1 MLIWLALLA
10 EVTDKK
16 IIAWSNQ
23 QSKNIFV
30 VTIPSYQL
38 SNISEPVLVFLVTIY
53 VRDRYLIYSIYLP
66 TVRHD

>member
-16 IIAWSNQ
+16 IIARSNQ

-30 VTIPSYQL
+30 VTIPFYQL
-38 SNISEPVLVFLVTIY
+38 SNISEPVLVFLVTTY
-53 VRDRYLIYSIYLP
+53 VRERYLIYSIYPP

>member
-16 IIAWSNQ
+16 IIARNNQ

-30 VTIPSYQL
+30 VTIPFYQL
-38 SNISEPVLVFLVTIY
+38 SNISEPV
-53 VRDRYLIYSIYLP
+53 
-66 TVRHD
+66 

>member
-16 IIAWSNQ
+16 IIARSNQ

-30 VTIPSYQL
+30 VTIP
-38 SNISEPVLVFLVTIY
+38 
-53 VRDRYLIYSIYLP
+53 
-66 TVRHD
+66 

>member
-16 IIAWSNQ
+16 IIARSNQ
-23 QSKNIFV
+23 QSKNILV
-30 VTIPSYQL
+30 VTIPFYQL
-38 SNISEPVLVFLVTIY
+38 SHISEPVLVFLVTIY
-53 VRDRYLIYSIYLP
+53 VRERYLIYSIYPP

>member
-16 IIAWSNQ
+16 IIARSNQ

-30 VTIPSYQL
+30 VTIPFYQL
-38 SNISEPVLVFLVTIY
+38 SHISEPVLVFLVTIY
-53 VRDRYLIYSIYLP
+53 VRERYLLYSIYPP

>member
-1 MLIWLALLA
+1 MLIWLVLLA

-16 IIAWSNQ
+16 IIARSNQ

-30 VTIPSYQL
+30 VTIPCYQR
-38 SNISEPVLVFLVTIY
+38 SNISEPVLFFLVTIY
-53 VRDRYLIYSIYLP
+53 VRERYLIYSIYPP